1 MNHFFK
7 KFRQDVVIIGLLGFG
22 VFLALSLISYNPQD
36 PSFNSIGQG
45 LKASN
50 YCGIAGSFLAD
61 IFYQLLGLSAWVF
74 IASLLR
80 MAYSCFHGEP
90 LNLRNIRFVWA
101 FLLIANVAAL
111 LSVYLP
117 NVKMFQ
123 GQIFLGG
130 LLGLGVAQALM
141 RAFAFVGVQV
151 ILWSLMTVLL
161 VFYFEKSLQELL
173 ELPHEIYGHLRDQ
186 RIFDRIAFVFSGLFI
201 SENEKVKSRTS
212 SRKNVEQSDK
222 KMEIKK
228 TKFALFQKRN
238 KADDEISE
246 APKNKN
252 KLTVQDSLQD
262 VDISVDS
269 MDNSEENELV
279 DADDTADEEIPALKL
294 GQKRKVVMKAR
305 PPRRVENWQ
314 MPKLSLLE
322 DPPASRIKIDKA
334 EIQRKAECLIEKL
347 KNFSVDGTIQDAK
360 PGPLVTMYEFKPNA
374 DVKISKISEL
384 EDDLSLALSSESVR
398 VVGHIPGTDVVGI
411 ETANLKR
418 ETVYYK
424 DLIAEDLFWSDEL
437 ALPMAVGRAVDGEP
451 KIVDLRKMPHLL
463 IAGTT
468 GSGKSVFVGSIISG
482 LLFRHS
488 PKTLRLVL
496 IDPKMVDLAPFA
508 TVPHLA
514 LPHITEP
521 KKAATALKWAVRE
534 MEKRYKSLSKFGVG
548 KIEAFNEKTALLSK
562 EEIEHHEKINQE
574 LEEGKAKL
582 DQYYYQS
589 LPYIVIV
596 VDELADLMIVEKQNI
611 EEPIQRLTQKARAC
625 GIHLILATQSPRK
638 DVVTGL
644 IKTNIPGR
652 VALKVASKMDS
663 RIIIDDSGA
672 ERLLPNGDM
681 LFQAPGI
688 GKPTRHHGP
697 YMKDSEIAN
706 VVKHWANQA
715 EPEYDPLAMKALEG
729 FSGGDS
735 ESEEQGEFGIESEE
749 FDERYDE
756 ILAWA
761 SNQKEVSASLIQRKF
776 RLGYPRAARMIEVFE
791 KEGVVGPANGSKPRQ
806 VLISSYREV

>member
-1 MNHFFK
+1 MNQFLK
-7 KFRQDVVIIGLLGFG
+7 KFRQDVIAISFLGLGL
-22 VFLALSLISYNPQD
+22 FLALALFSYNPRD
-36 PSFNSIGQG
+36 PSLNSIGQG
-45 LKASN
+45 LRALN
-50 YCGIAGSFLAD
+50 YCGIVGSFLAD
-61 IFYQLLGLSAWVF
+61 LLYQFLGLAAWVVVGSF
-74 IASLLR
+74 LR
-80 MAYSCFHGEP
+80 MAYASFQGES
-90 LNLRNIRFVWA
+90 LNLKNIRFVWA
-101 FLLIANVAAL
+101 LLLIVNVASL
-111 LSVYLP
+111 LSLYLP
-117 NVKMFQ
+117 ETKVFS
-123 GQIFLGG
+123 GQIYLGG
-130 LLGLGVAQALM
+130 LLGLGVSQALM
-141 RAFAFVGVQV
+141 RAFNSIGVQV
-151 ILWSLMTVLL
+151 ILLSFMAVLI
-161 VFYFEKSLQELL
+161 VFYFEKSLQELTEAPRGFFAML
-173 ELPHEIYGHLRDQ
+173 KKKKVMNK
-186 RIFDRIAFVFSGLFI
+186 IAAFFAGMFIKDEKKSKAKKSETKEEKPKSVFPL
-201 SENEKVKSRTS
+201 
-212 SRKNVEQSDK
+212 SDK
-222 KMEIKK
+222 KFVGKDEEEDE
-228 TKFALFQKRN
+228 
-238 KADDEISE
+238 DDEVE
-246 APKNKN
+246 AASD
-252 KLTVQDSLQD
+252 LED
-262 VDISVDS
+262 
-269 MDNSEENELV
+269 
-279 DADDTADEEIPALKL
+279 DEEVDEEEDLEEEEVPAVRLA
-294 GQKRKVVMKAR
+294 QKRKVVMKAK
-305 PPRRVENWQ
+305 PPRRIENWD
-314 MPKLSLLE
+314 MPKLALLE

-334 EIQRKAECLIEKL
+334 EIQRKADSLVEKL
-347 KNFSVDGTIQDAK
+347 KNFSIEGQIQDAK

-424 DLIAEDLFWSDEL
+424 DLIAEDTFWSEDL

-451 KIVDLRKMPHLL
+451 KVVDLRKMPHLL

-468 GSGKSVFVGSIISG
+468 GSGKSVFVGSIITG

-496 IDPKMVDLAPFA
+496 IDPKMVDLAPFSS
-508 TVPHLA
+508 VPHLV
-514 LPHITEP
+514 LPHVTEP

-548 KIEAFNEKTALLSK
+548 KIEAFNEKTGALSK
-562 EEIEHHEKINQE
+562 TDIEEHEKINQE

-582 DQYYYQS
+582 DQYYYQP

-681 LFQAPGI
+681 LFQAPGV

-697 YMKDSEIAN
+697 YLSDKEIGN
-706 VVKHWANQA
+706 VVKHWAAQA
-715 EPEYDPLAMKALEG
+715 EPEYDPLAMRALDGFAGGEG
-729 FSGGDS
+729 AEAGDAGGAGF
-735 ESEEQGEFGIESEE
+735 EEEE
-749 FDERYDE
+749 YDERYDE
-756 ILAWA
+756 ILAWT
-761 SNQKEVSASLIQRKF
+761 SGQKEVSASLIQRKF
-776 RLGYPRAARMIEVFE
+776 RLGYPRAARLIEIFE

-806 VLISSYREV
+806 VLVSSFREQ

>member
-1 MNHFFK
+1 MNQFLK
-7 KFRQDVVIIGLLGFG
+7 KFRQDVIAISFLGFG
-22 VFLALSLISYNPQD
+22 VFFALALFSYNPFD
-36 PSFNSIGQG
+36 PSLNSIGQG
-45 LKASN
+45 LRASN
-50 YCGIAGSFLAD
+50 YCGLVGSFLAD
-61 IFYQLLGLSAWVF
+61 MLYQFFGLAAWVLVGSLF
-74 IASLLR
+74 KMGYAS
-80 MAYSCFHGEP
+80 FQGES
-90 LNLRNIRFVWA
+90 LNLKNIRFVWA
-101 FLLIANVAAL
+101 LLLIVNVASL
-111 LSVYLP
+111 LSLYLP
-117 NVKMFQ
+117 NTKVFREQ
-123 GQIFLGG
+123 VYLGG
-130 LLGLGVAQALM
+130 LLGLGVSQALM
-141 RAFAFVGVQV
+141 RAFNSIGVQV
-151 ILWSLMTVLL
+151 ILISFMAVLI
-161 VFYFEKSLQELL
+161 VFYFEKTLQELSSA
-173 ELPHEIYGHLRDQ
+173 PR
-186 RIFDRIAFVFSGLFI
+186 GLFVMLKKSKVSDKI
-201 SENEKVKSRTS
+201 SAFFGGMFIKERKKSKDSKKPDAKEGKVKTVFPLSDKKFISKGEEEDVELDASSDGSENE
-212 SRKNVEQSDK
+212 N
-222 KMEIKK
+222 
-228 TKFALFQKRN
+228 
-238 KADDEISE
+238 
-246 APKNKN
+246 
-252 KLTVQDSLQD
+252 
-262 VDISVDS
+262 
-269 MDNSEENELV
+269 
-279 DADDTADEEIPALKL
+279 DEEDEDEVPAVKL
-294 GQKRKVVMKAR
+294 AQKRKVVMKVK
-305 PPRRVENWQ
+305 PPRRIENWE
-314 MPKLSLLE
+314 MPKLALLE

-334 EIQRKAECLIEKL
+334 EIQRKADSLLEKL
-347 KNFSVDGTIQDAK
+347 KNFSIEGQIQDAK

-411 ETANLKR
+411 ETANLRR

-424 DLIAEDLFWSDEL
+424 DLIAEDTFWSEDL

-451 KIVDLRKMPHLL
+451 KVVDLRKMPHLL

-468 GSGKSVFVGSIISG
+468 GSGKSVFVGSIITG

-508 TVPHLA
+508 SVPHLV
-514 LPHITEP
+514 LPHVTEP

-548 KIEAFNEKTALLSK
+548 KIEAFNEKTGSLPKA
-562 EEIEHHEKINQE
+562 EIEEHERHNQA

-582 DQYYYQS
+582 DQYYFQP

-681 LFQAPGI
+681 LFQAPGV

-697 YMKDSEIAN
+697 YLSDKEINN
-706 VVKHWANQA
+706 VVKHWASQA
-715 EPEYDPLAMKALEG
+715 EPEYDPLAMRALDG
-729 FSGGDS
+729 FGGSDDS
-735 ESEEQGEFGIESEE
+735 DSSDSSDSAFGEEEY
-749 FDERYDE
+749 DERYDE
-756 ILAWA
+756 ILSWA
-761 SNQKEVSASLIQRKF
+761 SEQKEISASLIQRKF
-776 RLGYPRAARMIEVFE
+776 RLGYPRAARLVEIFE

-806 VLISSYREV
+806 VLVSSFREQ

>member
-1 MNHFFK
+1 MNQFLK
-7 KFRQDVVIIGLLGFG
+7 KFRQDVIAIGFLGMG
-22 VFLALSLISYNPQD
+22 LFLALALVSYNPFD
-36 PSFNSIGQG
+36 PSMNSIGQG
-45 LKASN
+45 LKATN
-50 YCGIAGSFLAD
+50 YCGIVGSFLAD
-61 IFYQLLGLSAWVF
+61 LLYQFFGLAAWVVVV
-74 IASLLR
+74 SCLR
-80 MAYSCFHGEP
+80 MAYASFKGESF
-90 LNLRNIRFVWA
+90 NLKNIRFVWA
-101 FLLIANVAAL
+101 LLLIVNIAAL
-111 LSVYLP
+111 LSLYLP
-117 NVKMFQ
+117 TTKVFHD
-123 GQIFLGG
+123 QIYLGG
-130 LLGLGVAQALM
+130 LLGLSVSQALI
-141 RAFAFVGVQV
+141 RAFNTVGVQV
-151 ILWSLMTVLL
+151 ILLSLMAVLI
-161 VFYFEKSLQELL
+161 VFYFEKSLQELTEAPRAFL
-173 ELPHEIYGHLRDQ
+173 AMLKKKKVGDK
-186 RIFDRIAFVFSGLFI
+186 IAAFFAGMFIKENKKSKATKKSEVPAEVKPVFPLA
-201 SENEKVKSRTS
+201 
-212 SRKNVEQSDK
+212 DK
-222 KMEIKK
+222 KFVEKE
-228 TKFALFQKRN
+228 AEEDEEEDEELEASSVN
-238 KADDEISE
+238 EDADEDDE
-246 APKNKN
+246 A
-252 KLTVQDSLQD
+252 
-262 VDISVDS
+262 
-269 MDNSEENELV
+269 EE
-279 DADDTADEEIPALKL
+279 EEEETPAVKMA
-294 GQKRKVVMKAR
+294 QKRKVVMKAK
-305 PPRRVENWQ
+305 PPRRIENWD
-314 MPKLSLLE
+314 MPKLALLE

-334 EIQRKAECLIEKL
+334 EIQRKAESLVEKL
-347 KNFSVDGTIQDAK
+347 KNFSIEGTIQDAK

-424 DLIAEDLFWSDEL
+424 DLIAEDTFWSADL

-451 KIVDLRKMPHLL
+451 KVVDLRKMPHLL

-468 GSGKSVFVGSIISG
+468 GSGKSVFVGSIITG

-508 TVPHLA
+508 SVPHLA

-548 KIEAFNEKTALLSK
+548 KIEAFNEKTAALSK
-562 EEIEHHEKINQE
+562 SEVEEHERINQE

-582 DQYYYQS
+582 EQYYYQP
-589 LPYIVIV
+589 LPFIVIV

-625 GIHLILATQSPRK
+625 GIHLIVATQSPRK

-681 LFQAPGI
+681 LFQAPGV

-697 YMKDSEIAN
+697 YLSDKEINN
-706 VVKHWANQA
+706 VVKHWSAQA
-715 EPEYDPLAMKALEG
+715 EPEYDPLAMRALEG
-729 FSGGDS
+729 FSGEGSDAGEGGGGGGGFGD
-735 ESEEQGEFGIESEE
+735 EEY
-749 FDERYDE
+749 DERYDE
-756 ILAWA
+756 ILSWA
-761 SNQKEVSASLIQRKF
+761 SEQKEISASLIQRKF
-776 RLGYPRAARMIEVFE
+776 RLGYPRAARLIEIFE

-806 VLISSYREV
+806 VLVGSFREQ

>member
-1 MNHFFK
+1 MNQFLK
-7 KFRQDVVIIGLLGFG
+7 KFRQDVIAIGFLGLG
-22 VFLALSLISYNPQD
+22 LFLALALVSYSPRD
-36 PSFNSIGQG
+36 PSLNSIGQG
-45 LKASN
+45 LKAAN
-50 YCGIAGSFLAD
+50 YCGIVGSFLAD
-61 IFYQLLGLSAWVF
+61 MLYQFLGLAAWVLVG
-74 IASLLR
+74 SLVK
-80 MAYSCFHGEP
+80 MAYASFKGEP
-90 LNLRNIRFVWA
+90 LDLKNIRFVWA
-101 FLLIANVAAL
+101 LLLIINVAAL
-111 LSVYLP
+111 LSLYLP
-117 NVKMFQ
+117 NTKLFQ
-123 GQIFLGG
+123 DQIYLGG

-141 RAFAFVGVQV
+141 RAFASAGVQV
-151 ILWSLMTVLL
+151 ILWSFMAILV
-161 VFYFEKSLQELL
+161 VFYSEKTLQELVAI
-173 ELPHEIYGHLRDQ
+173 PQGFFTNWKKKKYTDKIGT
-186 RIFDRIAFVFSGLFI
+186 FFSGMFV
-201 SENEKVKSRTS
+201 SDNTAKKTKPVKKEKEKDEKRADMSKAQQLVFPL
-212 SRKNVEQSDK
+212 SDK
-222 KMEIKK
+222 KFKED
-228 TKFALFQKRN
+228 AEEEE
-238 KADDEISE
+238 DED
-246 APKNKN
+246 
-252 KLTVQDSLQD
+252 L
-262 VDISVDS
+262 
-269 MDNSEENELV
+269 
-279 DADDTADEEIPALKL
+279 DAILAADEESEEEEDDDVPAVRLS
-294 GQKRKVVMKAR
+294 QKRKVVMKAK
-305 PPRRVENWQ
+305 PPRRVENWD

-334 EIQRKAECLIEKL
+334 EIQRKADSLVEKL
-347 KNFSVDGTIQDAK
+347 KNFSIEGQITDAK

-424 DLIAEDLFWSDEL
+424 DLIAEDTFWSEEL

-468 GSGKSVFVGSIISG
+468 GSGKSVFVSSIISG

-508 TVPHLA
+508 GVPHLA

-548 KIEAFNEKTALLSK
+548 KIELFNEKTAK
-562 EEIEHHEKINQE
+562 MAKADIEEHERHNIA

-582 DQYYYQS
+582 DQYYYQP
-589 LPYIVIV
+589 LPYVVIV
-596 VDELADLMIVEKQNI
+596 VDELADLMITEKQNI

-706 VVKHWANQA
+706 VVKHWSDQA
-715 EPEYDPLAMKALEG
+715 EPEYDPLAMRALEG
-729 FSGGDS
+729 FAGGDS
-735 ESEEQGEFGIESEE
+735 ESGGDGGDGGGFGEEEY
-749 FDERYDE
+749 DERYDE
-756 ILAWA
+756 ILSWA
-761 SNQKEVSASLIQRKF
+761 SAQKEISASLIQRKF

-806 VLISSYREV
+806 VLVSSYNDA

>member
-1 MNHFFK
+1 MNQFLK
-7 KFRQDVVIIGLLGFG
+7 KFRQDVIAITFLGLGL
-22 VFLALSLISYNPQD
+22 FLALSLISYSPQD
-36 PSFNSIGQG
+36 PSLNSIGQG
-45 LKASN
+45 LKALN
-50 YCGIAGSFLAD
+50 YCGIVGGFLAD
-61 IFYQLLGLSAWVF
+61 AVYQMFGLAAWVMVG
-74 IASLLR
+74 SLVK
-80 MAYSCFHGEP
+80 MAYASFKGES
-90 LNLRNIRFVWA
+90 LNLKNIRFVWA
-101 FLLIANVAAL
+101 LLLIVNVAAL
-111 LSVYLP
+111 LSIYLP
-117 NVKMFQ
+117 NTKLYQ
-123 GQIFLGG
+123 GQIYLGG
-130 LLGLGVAQALM
+130 LLGLSVAQALM
-141 RAFAFVGVQV
+141 RAFASVGVQV
-151 ILWSLMTVLL
+151 ILWSFMAVLV
-161 VFYFEKSLQELL
+161 VFYSEKTLQELA
-173 ELPHEIYGHLRDQ
+173 EIPQDFFGGVKKKKLS
-186 RIFDRIAFVFSGLFI
+186 DRLSALFAGMFV
-201 SENEKVKSRTS
+201 NEKTQKA
-212 SRKNVEQSDK
+212 KPKKKDDK
-222 KMEIKK
+222 KEEPKK
-228 TKFALFQKRN
+228 AFPLANQKFLGKDEEEEEDEDLDAILA
-238 KADDEISE
+238 ADAEAEEEDEDE
-246 APKNKN
+246 
-252 KLTVQDSLQD
+252 
-262 VDISVDS
+262 
-269 MDNSEENELV
+269 SEE
-279 DADDTADEEIPALKL
+279 EEDVPAVRLA
-294 GQKRKVVMKAR
+294 QKRKVVMKAK
-305 PPRRVENWQ
+305 PPRRIENWE
-314 MPKLSLLE
+314 MPKLGLLE

-334 EIQRKAECLIEKL
+334 EIQRKADSLVEKL
-347 KNFSVDGTIQDAK
+347 KNFSIEGTIQDAK

-424 DLIAEDLFWSDEL
+424 DLIAEDSFWSDDL

-451 KIVDLRKMPHLL
+451 KVVDLRKMPHLL

-468 GSGKSVFVGSIISG
+468 GSGKSVFVGSIITG

-488 PKTLRLVL
+488 PKSLRLVL

-508 TVPHLA
+508 SVPHLA
-514 LPHITEP
+514 IPHVTEP

-548 KIEAFNEKTALLSK
+548 KIEAFNEKTGALSK
-562 EEIEHHEKINQE
+562 TDIEEHEKTNIE

-582 DQYYYQS
+582 DQYYYQP

-681 LFQAPGI
+681 LFQAPGV

-697 YMKDSEIAN
+697 YLKDSEIAN
-706 VVKHWANQA
+706 VVKHWADQG
-715 EPEYDPLAMKALEG
+715 EPEYDPLALKALDG
-729 FSGGDS
+729 FTGGDGAEAGDSSGGGFED
-735 ESEEQGEFGIESEE
+735 EEY
-749 FDERYDE
+749 DERYDE
-756 ILAWA
+756 ILSWA
-761 SNQKEVSASLIQRKF
+761 SAQKEISASLIQRKF
-776 RLGYPRAARMIEVFE
+776 RLGYPRAARMIELFE

-806 VLISSYREV
+806 VLISSYRET

>member
-1 MNHFFK
+1 MNQFLK
-7 KFRQDVVIIGLLGFG
+7 KFRQDVIAIGFLGLG
-22 VFLALSLISYNPQD
+22 LFLALALFSYNPMD
-36 PSFNSIGQG
+36 PSLNSIGQG
-45 LKASN
+45 LKALN
-50 YCGIAGSFLAD
+50 YCGIVGSFLAD
-61 IFYQLLGLSAWVF
+61 ILYQGLGLAAWVVVLSF
-74 IASLLR
+74 LR
-80 MAYSCFHGEP
+80 MSYASFQGES
-90 LNLRNIRFVWA
+90 LNLKNIRFVWA
-101 FLLIANVAAL
+101 LLLIVDVAAL
-111 LSVYLP
+111 LSLYLP
-117 NVKMFQ
+117 TTKIFKE
-123 GQIFLGG
+123 QIYLGG
-130 LLGLGVAQALM
+130 LLGLGVSQALM
-141 RAFAFVGVQV
+141 RAFNSIGVQV
-151 ILWSLMTVLL
+151 LLLTLMAVLI
-161 VFYFEKSLQELL
+161 VFYFEKSLQELTEAPRGLLAMFKKKKVGDKISAFFAGMFIKDEKKAKASKKL
-173 ELPHEIYGHLRDQ
+173 EAKDDKPKT
-186 RIFDRIAFVFSGLFI
+186 VFPL
-201 SENEKVKSRTS
+201 
-212 SRKNVEQSDK
+212 SDK
-222 KMEIKK
+222 KFVEKEED
-228 TKFALFQKRN
+228 
-238 KADDEISE
+238 DDE
-246 APKNKN
+246 
-252 KLTVQDSLQD
+252 
-262 VDISVDS
+262 
-269 MDNSEENELV
+269 EL
-279 DADDTADEEIPALKL
+279 DTALAKPAEEEEETVEDEDDEVPAVRMA
-294 GQKRKVVMKAR
+294 QKRKVVMKAK
-305 PPRRVENWQ
+305 PPRRIENWD
-314 MPKLSLLE
+314 MPKLALLE
-322 DPPASRIKIDKA
+322 DPPASRIKIDKM
-334 EIQRKAECLIEKL
+334 EIQRKAESLVEKL
-347 KNFSVDGTIQDAK
+347 KNFSIEGQIQDAK

-424 DLIAEDLFWSDEL
+424 DLIAEDSFWSEDL

-451 KIVDLRKMPHLL
+451 KVVDLRKMPHLL

-468 GSGKSVFVGSIISG
+468 GSGKSVFVGSIITG

-508 TVPHLA
+508 SVPHLV
-514 LPHITEP
+514 LPHVTEP

-548 KIEAFNEKTALLSK
+548 KIEAFNEKTGALSK
-562 EEIEHHEKINQE
+562 TEVEEHEKINLE

-582 DQYYYQS
+582 EQYYFQP
-589 LPYIVIV
+589 LPFIVIV

-625 GIHLILATQSPRK
+625 GIHLIVATQSPRK

-681 LFQAPGI
+681 LFQAPGV

-697 YMKDSEIAN
+697 YLSDKEIGN
-706 VVKHWANQA
+706 VVKHWSLQA
-715 EPEYDPLAMKALEG
+715 EPEYDPLAMRALDG
-729 FSGGDS
+729 FTGDGAEPGESGGS
-735 ESEEQGEFGIESEE
+735 GFGEEEY
-749 FDERYDE
+749 DERYDE

-761 SNQKEVSASLIQRKF
+761 SEQKEISASLIQRKF
-776 RLGYPRAARMIEVFE
+776 RLGYPRAARLIEIFE

-806 VLISSYREV
+806 VLVSSFREQ

>member
-1 MNHFFK
+1 MNQFLK
-7 KFRQDVVIIGLLGFG
+7 KFRQDVTAICFLGLGLFIT
-22 VFLALSLISYNPQD
+22 LSLVSYNPQD
-36 PSFNSIGQG
+36 PSLNSIGQG
-45 LKASN
+45 LKALN
-50 YCGIAGSFLAD
+50 YCGIVGSFLAD
-61 IFYQLLGLSAWVF
+61 GLYQLFGLAAWV
-74 IASLLR
+74 IVASLGR
-80 MAYSCFHGEP
+80 MAFAAFRGES
-90 LNLRNIRFVWA
+90 LNIKNIRFVWA
-101 FLLIANVAAL
+101 LLLIVDVAAL
-111 LSVYLP
+111 LSIYMPTTRL
-117 NVKMFQ
+117 FQ
-123 GQIFLGG
+123 NQIALGG
-130 LLGLGVAQALM
+130 MLGMGVSSALM
-141 RAFAFVGVQV
+141 RAFAFAGVQV
-151 ILWSLMTVLL
+151 ILWTFMAVLV
-161 VFYFEKSLQELL
+161 VFYSEKTLQELAEVPQEFFAML
-173 ELPHEIYGHLRDQ
+173 KKQKVG
-186 RIFDRIAFVFSGLFI
+186 DRIAAFFGGAFV
-201 SENEKVKSRTS
+201 NKK
-212 SRKNVEQSDK
+212 KAAPKKDK
-222 KMEIKK
+222 KKDEPKK
-228 TKFALFQKRN
+228 AFPLADKKFVGKDEEEEDKDLKLLLDA
-238 KADDEISE
+238 AEEEEEEDEEEDDELF
-246 APKNKN
+246 A
-252 KLTVQDSLQD
+252 
-262 VDISVDS
+262 
-269 MDNSEENELV
+269 
-279 DADDTADEEIPALKL
+279 DADSDEDEDEEEEETPALRMA
-294 GQKRKVVMKAR
+294 QKRKVVMKAK
-305 PPRRVENWQ
+305 PPRRIENWE
-314 MPKLSLLE
+314 MPKLALLE
-322 DPPASRIKIDKA
+322 DPPVSRIKIDKA
-334 EIQRKAECLIEKL
+334 EIQRKADALVEKL
-347 KNFSVDGTIQDAK
+347 KNFSVEGSIQDAK

-424 DLIAEDLFWSDEL
+424 DLIAEDTFWSEDL
-437 ALPMAVGRAVDGEP
+437 ALPMAVGRTVDGEP
-451 KIVDLRKMPHLL
+451 KVVDLRKMPHLL

-468 GSGKSVFVGSIISG
+468 GSGKSVFVGSIITG

-514 LPHITEP
+514 IPHVTEP

-548 KIEAFNEKTALLSK
+548 KIEAFNEKTGGLAK
-562 EEIEHHEKINQE
+562 DEIEQHEKINQE

-582 DQYYYQS
+582 DQYYYQP
-589 LPYIVIV
+589 LPYVVIV
-596 VDELADLMIVEKQNI
+596 VDELADLMITEKQNI

-697 YMKDSEIAN
+697 YLKDAEIAN
-706 VVKHWANQA
+706 VVKHWASQG
-715 EPEYDPLAMKALEG
+715 EPEYDPLAMKALDG
-729 FSGGDS
+729 FAGDGAEAGGDDGGGFGD
-735 ESEEQGEFGIESEE
+735 EEY
-749 FDERYDE
+749 DERYDE
-756 ILAWA
+756 ILSWA
-761 SNQKEVSASLIQRKF
+761 SGQKEISASLIQRKF

-806 VLISSYREV
+806 VLVTSYRET

>member
-1 MNHFFK
+1 MNQFLK
-7 KFRQDVVIIGLLGFG
+7 KFRQDVIAISFLGIGL
-22 VFLALSLISYNPQD
+22 FLALALVSYNPYD
-36 PSFNSIGQG
+36 PSMNSIGQG

-50 YCGIAGSFLAD
+50 YCGIVGSFLAD
-61 IFYQLLGLSAWVF
+61 MLYQFFGLAAWVVVG
-74 IASLLR
+74 SCLK
-80 MAYSCFHGEP
+80 MAYASFKGES
-90 LNLRNIRFVWA
+90 LNLKNIRFVWA
-101 FLLIANVAAL
+101 LLLIVNIAAL
-111 LSVYLP
+111 LSLYLP
-117 NVKMFQ
+117 NTKIFHE
-123 GQIFLGG
+123 QIYLGG
-130 LLGLGVAQALM
+130 LLGLGVSQALI
-141 RAFAFVGVQV
+141 RAFNSIGVQV
-151 ILWSLMTVLL
+151 ILLSLMAVLV
-161 VFYFEKSLQELL
+161 VFYFEKSLQELTETPRGFL
-173 ELPHEIYGHLRDQ
+173 AMLKKKKVGDK
-186 RIFDRIAFVFSGLFI
+186 IAAFFAGMFVKDTKKPKAL
-201 SENEKVKSRTS
+201 KVKEEKPKT
-212 SRKNVEQSDK
+212 VFPLSDK
-222 KMEIKK
+222 KFVGKDEEEEKDEEDDLDA
-228 TKFALFQKRN
+228 ALAADE
-238 KADDEISE
+238 ADDE
-246 APKNKN
+246 
-252 KLTVQDSLQD
+252 
-262 VDISVDS
+262 
-269 MDNSEENELV
+269 SEEEE
-279 DADDTADEEIPALKL
+279 DEEEVPAVKL
-294 GQKRKVVMKAR
+294 AQKRKVVMKAK
-305 PPRRVENWQ
+305 PPRRIENWD
-314 MPKLSLLE
+314 MPKLALLE

-334 EIQRKAECLIEKL
+334 EIQRKADSLVEKL
-347 KNFSVDGTIQDAK
+347 KNFSIEGQIQDAK

-424 DLIAEDLFWSDEL
+424 DLIAEDTFWSEDL

-451 KIVDLRKMPHLL
+451 KVVDLRKMPHLL

-468 GSGKSVFVGSIISG
+468 GSGKSVFVGSIITG

-496 IDPKMVDLAPFA
+496 IDPKMVDLAPFS
-508 TVPHLA
+508 TVPHLV
-514 LPHITEP
+514 LPHVTEP

-548 KIEAFNEKTALLSK
+548 KIEAFNEKTGALSK
-562 EEIEHHEKINQE
+562 AEVEEHEKVNQE

-582 DQYYYQS
+582 EQYYFQP
-589 LPYIVIV
+589 LPFIVIV

-625 GIHLILATQSPRK
+625 GIHLIVATQSPRK

-681 LFQAPGI
+681 LFQAPGV

-697 YMKDSEIAN
+697 YLSDKEIGN
-706 VVKHWANQA
+706 VVKHWAAQA
-715 EPEYDPLAMKALEG
+715 EPEYDPLAMRALDG
-729 FSGGDS
+729 FAGGDGAEAGDSGGGSGFGD
-735 ESEEQGEFGIESEE
+735 EEY
-749 FDERYDE
+749 DERYDE
-756 ILAWA
+756 ILSWA
-761 SNQKEVSASLIQRKF
+761 SEQKEISASLIQRKF
-776 RLGYPRAARMIEVFE
+776 RLGYPRAARLIEIFE

-806 VLISSYREV
+806 VLVSSFREQ

>member
-1 MNHFFK
+1 MNQFLK
-7 KFRQDVVIIGLLGFG
+7 KFRQDVIAISFLGIGL
-22 VFLALSLISYNPQD
+22 FLALALVSYNPYD
-36 PSFNSIGQG
+36 PSMNSIGQG

-50 YCGIAGSFLAD
+50 YCGIVGSFLAD
-61 IFYQLLGLSAWVF
+61 MLYQFFGLAAWVVVG
-74 IASLLR
+74 SCLK
-80 MAYSCFHGEP
+80 MAYASFKGES
-90 LNLRNIRFVWA
+90 LNLKNIRFVWA
-101 FLLIANVAAL
+101 LLLIVNIAAL
-111 LSVYLP
+111 LSLYLP
-117 NVKMFQ
+117 NTKIFHE
-123 GQIFLGG
+123 QIYLGG
-130 LLGLGVAQALM
+130 LLGLGVSQALI
-141 RAFAFVGVQV
+141 RAFNSIGVQV
-151 ILWSLMTVLL
+151 ILLSLMAVLV
-161 VFYFEKSLQELL
+161 VFYFEKSLQELTEAPRGFL
-173 ELPHEIYGHLRDQ
+173 AMLKKKKVGDK
-186 RIFDRIAFVFSGLFI
+186 IAAFFAGMFVKDTKKPKAL
-201 SENEKVKSRTS
+201 KVKEEKPKT
-212 SRKNVEQSDK
+212 VFPLSDK
-222 KMEIKK
+222 KFVGKDEEEEKDEEDDLDA
-228 TKFALFQKRN
+228 ALAADE
-238 KADDEISE
+238 ADDE
-246 APKNKN
+246 
-252 KLTVQDSLQD
+252 
-262 VDISVDS
+262 
-269 MDNSEENELV
+269 SEEEE
-279 DADDTADEEIPALKL
+279 DEEEVPAVKL
-294 GQKRKVVMKAR
+294 AQKRKVVMKAK
-305 PPRRVENWQ
+305 PPRRIENWD
-314 MPKLSLLE
+314 MPKLALLE

-334 EIQRKAECLIEKL
+334 EIQRKADSLVEKL
-347 KNFSVDGTIQDAK
+347 KNFSIEGQIQDAK

-424 DLIAEDLFWSDEL
+424 DLIAEDTFWSEDL

-451 KIVDLRKMPHLL
+451 KVVDLRKMPHLL

-468 GSGKSVFVGSIISG
+468 GSGKSVFVGSIITG

-496 IDPKMVDLAPFA
+496 IDPKMVDLAPFS
-508 TVPHLA
+508 TVPHLV
-514 LPHITEP
+514 LPHVTEP

-548 KIEAFNEKTALLSK
+548 KIEAFNEKTGALSK
-562 EEIEHHEKINQE
+562 AEVEEHEKVNQE

-582 DQYYYQS
+582 EQYYFQP
-589 LPYIVIV
+589 LPFIVIV

-625 GIHLILATQSPRK
+625 GIHLIVATQSPRK

-681 LFQAPGI
+681 LFQAPGV

-697 YMKDSEIAN
+697 YLSDKEIGN
-706 VVKHWANQA
+706 VVKHWAAQA
-715 EPEYDPLAMKALEG
+715 EPEYDPLAMRALDG
-729 FSGGDS
+729 FAGGDGAEAGDSGGGSGFGD
-735 ESEEQGEFGIESEE
+735 EEY
-749 FDERYDE
+749 DERYDE
-756 ILAWA
+756 ILSWA
-761 SNQKEVSASLIQRKF
+761 SEQKEISASLIQRKF
-776 RLGYPRAARMIEVFE
+776 RLGYPRAARLIEIFE

-806 VLISSYREV
+806 VLVSSFREQ

>member
-1 MNHFFK
+1 MNQFFK
-7 KFRQDVVIIGLLGFG
+7 KFSQDVLAICFLGIGL
-22 VFLALSLISYNPQD
+22 FLAFALLSYNAQD

-45 LKASN
+45 LKVTN
-50 YCGIAGSFLAD
+50 YCGIVGSFLAD
-61 IFYQLLGLSAWVF
+61 IFYQVLGLSAWVLVVSF
-74 IASLLR
+74 IRISVASFKGDVLSLK
-80 MAYSCFHGEP
+80 
-90 LNLRNIRFVWA
+90 NVRFVWA
-101 FLLIANVAAL
+101 TLLLVDVAAL
-111 LSVYLP
+111 LSLYLP
-117 NVKMFQ
+117 TTRIFQ
-123 GQIFLGG
+123 GQIYPGG
-130 LLGLGVAQALM
+130 LLGLGVAQAM
-141 RAFAFVGVQV
+141 TKAFAFTGVQI
-151 ILWSLMTVLL
+151 ILWSLMAVLV
-161 VFYFEKSLQELL
+161 VFYSEKTLQELV
-173 ELPHEIYGHLRDQ
+173 EIPAGLLAKINFKKYSTEISRFCTGMFVTEKKNNKVQVQVQESKKNKIDKFGKVEQL
-186 RIFDRIAFVFSGLFI
+186 AFVL
-201 SENEKVKSRTS
+201 
-212 SRKNVEQSDK
+212 
-222 KMEIKK
+222 
-228 TKFALFQKRN
+228 
-238 KADDEISE
+238 
-246 APKNKN
+246 
-252 KLTVQDSLQD
+252 
-262 VDISVDS
+262 
-269 MDNSEENELV
+269 EE
-279 DADDTADEEIPALKL
+279 DEEIAGDVKELSSASDDDLLDEDEKDIEDLDEESQPVKI
-294 GQKRKVVMKAR
+294 GQKRKVVMRAK

-334 EIQRKAECLIEKL
+334 EIQRKADSLIEKL
-347 KNFSVDGTIQDAK
+347 KNFSIEGTIQDAK

-424 DLIAEDLFWSDEL
+424 DLIAQDSFWSDDL

-534 MEKRYKSLSKFGVG
+534 MEKRYKSLSKFSVG
-548 KIEAFNEKTALLSK
+548 KIELFNEKTAAMSK
-562 EEIEHHEKINQE
+562 ADIEEHEKINQE

-582 DQYYYQS
+582 DQYYYQP

-706 VVKHWANQA
+706 VVKHWASQA
-715 EPEYDPLAMKALEG
+715 EPEYDSLAMKALEG
-729 FSGGDS
+729 FIGGDGGDFGGADGGDS
-735 ESEEQGEFGIESEE
+735 EEEY
-749 FDERYDE
+749 DDRYDE
-756 ILAWA
+756 ILSWA

-806 VLISSYREV
+806 VLISSYREA

>member
-1 MNHFFK
+1 MNQFLK
-7 KFRQDVVIIGLLGFG
+7 KFRQDVIAIGFLGLG
-22 VFLALSLISYNPQD
+22 LFLALALISYSPRD
-36 PSFNSIGQG
+36 PSLNSIGQG
-45 LKASN
+45 LKATN
-50 YCGIAGSFLAD
+50 YCGIVGSFLAD
-61 IFYQLLGLSAWVF
+61 MLYQFLGSAAWVLVG
-74 IASLLR
+74 SLVK
-80 MAYSCFHGEP
+80 MAYASFKGDS
-90 LNLRNIRFVWA
+90 LNLKNIRFVWA
-101 FLLIANVAAL
+101 LLLIINVAAL
-111 LSVYLP
+111 LSIYLP
-117 NVKMFQ
+117 NTKLFQ
-123 GQIFLGG
+123 NQIYLGG
-130 LLGLGVAQALM
+130 LLGLGVSQALM
-141 RAFAFVGVQV
+141 RAFASVGVQV
-151 ILWSLMTVLL
+151 ILWSFMAVLV
-161 VFYFEKSLQELL
+161 VFYSEKTLQELVEYPQDML
-173 ELPHEIYGHLRDQ
+173 ASWKKNKTSNKIG
-186 RIFDRIAFVFSGLFI
+186 AFFSGMFVT
-201 SENEKVKSRTS
+201 EKVKKAPK
-212 SRKNVEQSDK
+212 RKEEKEKKAAASEKAPAHVFPLSDK
-222 KMEIKK
+222 KFVGKDEEGDEDEEDDLDE
-228 TKFALFQKRN
+228 AL
-238 KADDEISE
+238 A
-246 APKNKN
+246 A
-252 KLTVQDSLQD
+252 
-262 VDISVDS
+262 
-269 MDNSEENELV
+269 
-279 DADDTADEEIPALKL
+279 DADDDEEAEEQDDEVPAVKL
-294 GQKRKVVMKAR
+294 AQKRKVVMKAK
-305 PPRRVENWQ
+305 PPRRIENWE

-322 DPPASRIKIDKA
+322 DPPVSRIKIDKA
-334 EIQRKAECLIEKL
+334 EIQRKADALVEKL
-347 KNFSVDGTIQDAK
+347 KNFSIEGTIQDAK

-424 DLIAEDLFWSDEL
+424 DLIAEDTFWSDEL
-437 ALPMAVGRAVDGEP
+437 ALPMAVGRTVDGEP
-451 KIVDLRKMPHLL
+451 KVVDLRKMPHLL

-488 PKTLRLVL
+488 PKSLRLVL

-548 KIEAFNEKTALLSK
+548 KIEMFNEKTGAMSK
-562 EEIEHHEKINQE
+562 ADIEEHEKINQE

-582 DQYYYQS
+582 DQYYYQP

-697 YMKDSEIAN
+697 YMKDTEIAN
-706 VVKHWANQA
+706 VVKHWADQA

-729 FSGGDS
+729 FAGGDAEGGAGGDGDS
-735 ESEEQGEFGIESEE
+735 YGEEEY
-749 FDERYDE
+749 DERYDE

-761 SNQKEVSASLIQRKF
+761 SAQKEVSASLIQRKF

-806 VLISSYREV
+806 VLISSYRET

>member
-1 MNHFFK
+1 MNQFLK
-7 KFRQDVVIIGLLGFG
+7 KFRQDVIAIGFLGLG
-22 VFLALSLISYNPQD
+22 LFLALALVSFNPLD
-36 PSFNSIGQG
+36 PSINSIGQG
-45 LKASN
+45 LKAKN
-50 YCGIAGSFLAD
+50 YCGIVGSFLAD
-61 IFYQLLGLSAWVF
+61 VLYQGLGLSAWIVVAGLVKMAF
-74 IASLLR
+74 SSYRGDSL
-80 MAYSCFHGEP
+80 
-90 LNLRNIRFVWA
+90 NIKNIRFVWA
-101 FLLIANVAAL
+101 LLLIINCSAL
-111 LSVYLP
+111 LSLYLP
-117 NVKMFQ
+117 NTRMFQ
-123 GQIFLGG
+123 DQIYLGG
-130 LLGLGVAQALM
+130 LLGLGVSQALI
-141 RAFAFVGVQV
+141 RAFNSAGVQV
-151 ILWSLMTVLL
+151 ICWTFMAVLI
-161 VFYFEKSLQELL
+161 VFYSEKTLRELA
-173 ELPHEIYGHLRDQ
+173 EFPT
-186 RIFDRIAFVFSGLFI
+186 GLLATVKKKKILAKIQNFFGGIFI
-201 SENEKVKSRTS
+201 SETKKKPASKKEEKKDKPTVFPLSD
-212 SRKNVEQSDK
+212 RKFIE
-222 KMEIKK
+222 K
-228 TKFALFQKRN
+228 TKNEEEEDEELEAS
-238 KADDEISE
+238 DDEDEI
-246 APKNKN
+246 
-252 KLTVQDSLQD
+252 
-262 VDISVDS
+262 
-269 MDNSEENELV
+269 EE
-279 DADDTADEEIPALKL
+279 DDEEMEEEVPAVRMS
-294 GQKRKVVMKAR
+294 QKRKVVMKVK
-305 PPRRVENWQ
+305 PPRRVENWD
-314 MPKLSLLE
+314 MPKLGLLE
-322 DPPASRIKIDKA
+322 DPPASRIKIDKN
-334 EIQRKAECLIEKL
+334 EIQRKADLLVEKL
-347 KNFSVDGTIQDAK
+347 KNFNIEGEIVNAK

-411 ETANLKR
+411 ETSNVRR

-424 DLIAEDLFWSDEL
+424 DLIAEDTFWGEEL

-451 KIVDLRKMPHLL
+451 KVVDLRKMPHLL

-468 GSGKSVFVGSIISG
+468 GSGKSVFVGSIITG

-496 IDPKMVDLAPFA
+496 IDPKMVDLAPFS

-548 KIEAFNEKTALLSK
+548 KIEAFNEKTSK
-562 EEIEHHEKINQE
+562 MAKSDVEEHEKINID

-582 DQYYYQS
+582 DQYYYQP

-596 VDELADLMIVEKQNI
+596 VDELADLMITEKQNV

-672 ERLLPNGDM
+672 ERMLPNGDM
-681 LFQAPGI
+681 LFQAPGV

-697 YMKDSEIAN
+697 YLSDAEISG
-706 VVKHWANQA
+706 VVKHWADQG
-715 EPEYDPLAMKALEG
+715 EPEFDPLAMKALDG
-729 FSGGDS
+729 FAGGDGA
-735 ESEEQGEFGIESEE
+735 ESGAGDSGFGDEEY
-749 FDERYDE
+749 DERYDE
-756 ILAWA
+756 ILSWA

-776 RLGYPRAARMIEVFE
+776 RLGYPRAARLIEVFE

-806 VLISSYREV
+806 VLVSSYREQA

>member
-1 MNHFFK
+1 MNQFLK
-7 KFRQDVVIIGLLGFG
+7 KFRQDVIAITFLGLGL
-22 VFLALSLISYNPQD
+22 FLALSLISYSPQD
-36 PSFNSIGQG
+36 PSLNSIGQG
-45 LKASN
+45 LKALN
-50 YCGIAGSFLAD
+50 YCGIVGSFLAD
-61 IFYQLLGLSAWVF
+61 AVYQMFGLAAWVMV
-74 IASLLR
+74 ASLVK
-80 MAYSCFHGEP
+80 MAYASFKGES
-90 LNLRNIRFVWA
+90 LNLKNIRFVWA
-101 FLLIANVAAL
+101 LLLIVNVAAL
-111 LSVYLP
+111 LSIYLP
-117 NVKMFQ
+117 NTKLYQ
-123 GQIFLGG
+123 GQIYLGG
-130 LLGLGVAQALM
+130 LLGLSVAQALM
-141 RAFAFVGVQV
+141 RAFASVGVQV
-151 ILWSLMTVLL
+151 ILWSFMAVLV
-161 VFYFEKSLQELL
+161 VFYSEKTLQELA
-173 ELPHEIYGHLRDQ
+173 EIPQDFFGGVKKKKLT
-186 RIFDRIAFVFSGLFI
+186 DRLSAFFSGMFV
-201 SENEKVKSRTS
+201 NEKTQKA
-212 SRKNVEQSDK
+212 KPKKDDK
-222 KMEIKK
+222 KKEDKK
-228 TKFALFQKRN
+228 EETKKAFPLANQKFVG
-238 KADDEISE
+238 KDEEDDEEEEDEDLE
-246 APKNKN
+246 AI
-252 KLTVQDSLQD
+252 LAADAEAED
-262 VDISVDS
+262 EEE
-269 MDNSEENELV
+269 SEEEE
-279 DADDTADEEIPALKL
+279 DEEDVPAVRLA
-294 GQKRKVVMKAR
+294 QKRKVVMKAK
-305 PPRRVENWQ
+305 PPRRIENWE
-314 MPKLSLLE
+314 MPKLGLLE

-334 EIQRKAECLIEKL
+334 EIQRKADSLVEKL
-347 KNFSVDGTIQDAK
+347 KNFSIEGTIQDAK

-424 DLIAEDLFWSDEL
+424 DLIAEDMFWSDDL

-451 KIVDLRKMPHLL
+451 KVVDLRKMPHLL

-468 GSGKSVFVGSIISG
+468 GSGKSVFVGSIITG

-488 PKTLRLVL
+488 PKSLRLVL

-508 TVPHLA
+508 KVPHLA
-514 LPHITEP
+514 IPHVTEP

-548 KIEAFNEKTALLSK
+548 KIEAFNEKTGALSK
-562 EEIEHHEKINQE
+562 TDIEEHEKTNIE

-582 DQYYYQS
+582 DQYYYQP

-681 LFQAPGI
+681 LFQAPGV

-697 YMKDSEIAN
+697 YLKDAEIAN
-706 VVKHWANQA
+706 VVKHWADQG
-715 EPEYDPLAMKALEG
+715 EPEYDPLALKALDG
-729 FSGGDS
+729 FSGGDGAEAGDS
-735 ESEEQGEFGIESEE
+735 SGGGFEEEE
-749 FDERYDE
+749 YDERYDE
-756 ILAWA
+756 ILSWA
-761 SNQKEVSASLIQRKF
+761 SAQKEISASLIQRKF
-776 RLGYPRAARMIEVFE
+776 RLGYPRAARMIEIFE

-806 VLISSYREV
+806 VLISSYRET

>member
-1 MNHFFK
+1 MNHFLK
-7 KFRQDVVIIGLLGFG
+7 KFRQDVISITFLGLGLF
-22 VFLALSLISYNPQD
+22 FALALISYNPFD
-36 PSFNSIGQG
+36 PSLNSIGQG
-45 LKASN
+45 LKATN
-50 YCGIAGSFLAD
+50 YCGIVGSFLAD
-61 IFYQLLGLSAWVF
+61 LLYQFLGLAAWVVV
-74 IASLLR
+74 ASMFR
-80 MAYSCFHGEP
+80 MSYSAFRGES
-90 LNLRNIRFVWA
+90 LNLKDIRFVWA
-101 FLLIANVAAL
+101 LLLIVNTAAL
-111 LSVYLP
+111 LSLYLP
-117 NVKMFQ
+117 NTKVFKE
-123 GQIFLGG
+123 QIYLGG
-130 LLGLGVAQALM
+130 LLGLGVSQALM
-141 RAFAFVGVQV
+141 RAFNSIGVQV
-151 ILWSLMTVLL
+151 ILLSLMAVLV
-161 VFYFEKSLQELL
+161 VFYFEKSLQELSESPRAL
-173 ELPHEIYGHLRDQ
+173 FGYLKKKKVLDKIG
-186 RIFDRIAFVFSGLFI
+186 AFFSGMFV
-201 SENEKVKSRTS
+201 SDSKKPKNSKKAETKVQKPET
-212 SRKNVEQSDK
+212 VFPLSDK
-222 KMEIKK
+222 K
-228 TKFALFQKRN
+228 FV
-238 KADDEISE
+238 DEEEEDEEELE
-246 APKNKN
+246 A
-252 KLTVQDSLQD
+252 
-262 VDISVDS
+262 
-269 MDNSEENELV
+269 SEEESEE
-279 DADDTADEEIPALKL
+279 DAEDEAEEEVPAVRLA
-294 GQKRKVVMKAR
+294 QKRKVVMKAK
-305 PPRRVENWQ
+305 PPRRIENWD
-314 MPKLSLLE
+314 MPKLALLE

-334 EIQRKAECLIEKL
+334 EIQRKADSLVEKL
-347 KNFSVDGTIQDAK
+347 KNFSIEGQIQDAK

-424 DLIAEDLFWSDEL
+424 DLIAEDSFWSEDL

-451 KIVDLRKMPHLL
+451 KVVDLRKMPHLL

-468 GSGKSVFVGSIISG
+468 GSGKSVFVGSIITG

-496 IDPKMVDLAPFA
+496 IDPKMVDLAPFSS
-508 TVPHLA
+508 VPHLA

-548 KIEAFNEKTALLSK
+548 KIEAFNEKTAALSK
-562 EEIEHHEKINQE
+562 SEVEEHEKINQE

-582 DQYYYQS
+582 EQYYFQP
-589 LPYIVIV
+589 LPFIVIV

-625 GIHLILATQSPRK
+625 GIHLIVATQSPRK

-681 LFQAPGI
+681 LFQAPGV

-697 YMKDSEIAN
+697 YLSDKEIGN
-706 VVKHWANQA
+706 VVKHWSAQA
-715 EPEYDPLAMKALEG
+715 EPEYDPLAMKALDG
-729 FSGGDS
+729 FAGGDGA
-735 ESEEQGEFGIESEE
+735 ESTEGGGTGFGDEEY
-749 FDERYDE
+749 DERYDE
-756 ILAWA
+756 ILAWT
-761 SNQKEVSASLIQRKF
+761 SGQKEVSASLIQRKF
-776 RLGYPRAARMIEVFE
+776 RLGYPRAARLIEIFE

-806 VLISSYREV
+806 VLVSSFREQ

>member
-1 MNHFFK
+1 MNQFLK
-7 KFRQDVVIIGLLGFG
+7 KFRQDVIAIGFLGLGLF
-22 VFLALSLISYNPQD
+22 FALSLISYNPLD
-36 PSFNSIGQG
+36 PSMNSIGQG
-45 LKASN
+45 LKALN
-50 YCGIAGSFLAD
+50 YCGIVGSFLAD
-61 IFYQLLGLSAWVF
+61 MLYQGMGLAAWVVVACF
-74 IASLLR
+74 AKIAYG
-80 MAYSCFHGEP
+80 AFKGES
-90 LNLRNIRFVWA
+90 LNLKNIRFVWA
-101 FLLIANVAAL
+101 FLLIVNVAAL
-111 LSVYLP
+111 FSLYLP
-117 NVKMFQ
+117 TTKIFQ
-123 GQIFLGG
+123 GQIYLGG
-130 LLGLGVAQALM
+130 LLGLGVSQALM
-141 RAFAFVGVQV
+141 GAFNSVGVQV
-151 ILWSLMTVLL
+151 ILWSLMAVLV
-161 VFYFEKSLQELL
+161 VFYSEKTLQELAEVPQGFL
-173 ELPHEIYGHLRDQ
+173 ATMKKKKVMDKVAAFFGGMFIQEGKKGKAKKSDAKETKAKS
-186 RIFDRIAFVFSGLFI
+186 IFPL
-201 SENEKVKSRTS
+201 
-212 SRKNVEQSDK
+212 SDK
-222 KMEIKK
+222 KFVEKE
-228 TKFALFQKRN
+228 TEEE
-238 KADDEISE
+238 DEELEELLAAAEEEDEEESDE
-246 APKNKN
+246 E
-252 KLTVQDSLQD
+252 D
-262 VDISVDS
+262 
-269 MDNSEENELV
+269 SEES
-279 DADDTADEEIPALKL
+279 DEEEEEVPAVRLA
-294 GQKRKVVMKAR
+294 QKRKVVMKAK
-305 PPRRVENWQ
+305 PPRRIENWD
-314 MPKLSLLE
+314 MPKLALLE

-334 EIQRKAECLIEKL
+334 EIQRKADSLVEKL
-347 KNFSVDGTIQDAK
+347 KNFSIEGTIQDAK

-424 DLIAEDLFWSDEL
+424 DLIAEDTFWSDDL

-451 KIVDLRKMPHLL
+451 KVVDLRKMPHLL

-468 GSGKSVFVGSIISG
+468 GSGKSVFVGSIITG

-496 IDPKMVDLAPFA
+496 IDPKMVDLAPFS
-508 TVPHLA
+508 TVPHLV
-514 LPHITEP
+514 LPHVTEP

-548 KIEAFNEKTALLSK
+548 KIEAFNEKTGNLSK
-562 EEIEHHEKINQE
+562 TDVEEHEKINLE

-582 DQYYYQS
+582 DQYYYQP

-681 LFQAPGI
+681 LFQAPGV

-697 YMKDSEIAN
+697 YLSDVEIGN
-706 VVKHWANQA
+706 VVKHWASQA
-715 EPEYDPLAMKALEG
+715 EPEYDPLAMKALDG
-729 FSGGDS
+729 FAGGDGGDAGS
-735 ESEEQGEFGIESEE
+735 GDGGGFGEEEY
-749 FDERYDE
+749 DERYDE
-756 ILAWA
+756 ILSWA
-761 SNQKEVSASLIQRKF
+761 SEQKEISASLIQRKF
-776 RLGYPRAARMIEVFE
+776 RLGYPRAARMIEIFE

-806 VLISSYREV
+806 VLVSSYREQ

>member
-1 MNHFFK
+1 MNQFLK
-7 KFRQDVVIIGLLGFG
+7 KFRQDVIAITFLGLGL
-22 VFLALSLISYNPQD
+22 FLALSLISYSPRD
-36 PSFNSIGQG
+36 PSLNSIGQG
-45 LKASN
+45 LKALN
-50 YCGIAGSFLAD
+50 YCGIVGSFLAD
-61 IFYQLLGLSAWVF
+61 AIYQAFGLAAWVMV
-74 IASLLR
+74 ASLVK
-80 MAYSCFHGEP
+80 MAYASFKGES
-90 LNLRNIRFVWA
+90 LNLKNIRFVWA
-101 FLLIANVAAL
+101 LLLIVNVAAL
-111 LSVYLP
+111 LSIYLP
-117 NVKMFQ
+117 NTKLYQ
-123 GQIFLGG
+123 DQIYLGG

-141 RAFAFVGVQV
+141 RAFASVGVQV
-151 ILWSLMTVLL
+151 ILWSFMAVLV
-161 VFYFEKSLQELL
+161 VFYSEKTLQELA
-173 ELPHEIYGHLRDQ
+173 EIPQDFFGGVKKKKLA
-186 RIFDRIAFVFSGLFI
+186 DRFSAFFSGIFV
-201 SENEKVKSRTS
+201 SEKTPKAKPKKEEK
-212 SRKNVEQSDK
+212 K
-222 KMEIKK
+222 KDDSKK
-228 TKFALFQKRN
+228 VFPLADQKFLGK
-238 KADDEISE
+238 
-246 APKNKN
+246 
-252 KLTVQDSLQD
+252 
-262 VDISVDS
+262 
-269 MDNSEENELV
+269 
-279 DADDTADEEIPALKL
+279 DEEEDEEEHDEDLDAILAADAEEEEEVDEEEEDVPAVRLA
-294 GQKRKVVMKAR
+294 QKRKVVMKAK
-305 PPRRVENWQ
+305 PPRRIENWE
-314 MPKLSLLE
+314 MPKLGLLE

-334 EIQRKAECLIEKL
+334 EIQRKADSLVEKL
-347 KNFSVDGTIQDAK
+347 KNFSIEGTIQDAK

-424 DLIAEDLFWSDEL
+424 DLIAEDTFWSDDL

-451 KIVDLRKMPHLL
+451 KVVDLRKMPHLL

-468 GSGKSVFVGSIISG
+468 GSGKSVFVGSIITG

-488 PKTLRLVL
+488 PKSLRLVL

-508 TVPHLA
+508 KVPHLA
-514 LPHITEP
+514 IPHVTEP

-548 KIEAFNEKTALLSK
+548 KIEAFNEKTGALAK
-562 EEIEHHEKINQE
+562 TDIEEHEKINIE

-582 DQYYYQS
+582 DQYYYQP

-681 LFQAPGI
+681 LFQAPGV

-697 YMKDSEIAN
+697 YLKDSEIAN
-706 VVKHWANQA
+706 VVKHWADQG
-715 EPEYDPLAMKALEG
+715 EPEYDPLAIKALEG
-729 FSGGDS
+729 FAGGDGAEAGDSSGGGFGD
-735 ESEEQGEFGIESEE
+735 EEY
-749 FDERYDE
+749 DERYDE
-756 ILAWA
+756 ILSWA
-761 SNQKEVSASLIQRKF
+761 SAQKEISASLIQRKF
-776 RLGYPRAARMIEVFE
+776 RLGYPRAARMIELFE

-806 VLISSYREV
+806 VLISSYRET

>member
-1 MNHFFK
+1 MNQFLK
-7 KFRQDVVIIGLLGFG
+7 KFRQDVIAIAFLGLGL
-22 VFLALSLISYNPQD
+22 FLAFALISYNAQD
-36 PSFNSIGQG
+36 PSFNSVGIG
-45 LKASN
+45 LKAKN
-50 YCGIAGSFLAD
+50 YCGIVGSFLAD
-61 IFYQLLGLSAWVF
+61 IFYQSLGLSAWVF
-74 IASLLR
+74 VASMAR
-80 MAYSCFHGEP
+80 MAYVSFKGES
-90 LNLRNIRFVWA
+90 LSIKDTRFIGA
-101 FLLIANVAAL
+101 LLLLVDVAAL
-111 LSVYLP
+111 LSLYLP
-117 NVKMFQ
+117 TTKIMQ
-123 GQIFLGG
+123 GQIYLGG
-130 LLGLGVAQALM
+130 LLGLGVAQAM
-141 RAFAFVGVQV
+141 TKAFAFTGVQI
-151 ILWSLMTVLL
+151 ILWSIMAVLV
-161 VFYFEKSLQELL
+161 VFYSEKNLQELL
-173 ELPHEIYGHLRDQ
+173 EVPLVFLKRLTHKKNAENLGK
-186 RIFDRIAFVFSGLFI
+186 FFKSMFVS
-201 SENEKVKSRTS
+201 
-212 SRKNVEQSDK
+212 EQSLK
-222 KMEIKK
+222 IPAKLSNKLKIPII
-228 TKFALFQKRN
+228 QKITPFSFSSKRSDAK
-238 KADDEISE
+238 KADASSKEAAKKSESLVNNFLNEGVEIQESEDLENDFASKSSDESNE
-246 APKNKN
+246 GVNTAP
-252 KLTVQDSLQD
+252 
-262 VDISVDS
+262 
-269 MDNSEENELV
+269 
-279 DADDTADEEIPALKL
+279 
-294 GQKRKVVMKAR
+294 KRKVMMKAR
-305 PPRRVENWQ
+305 PPRRVENWV

-322 DPPASRIKIDKA
+322 DPPASRIKIDKS
-334 EIQRKAECLIEKL
+334 EIQRKADSLIEKL
-347 KNFSVDGTIQDAK
+347 KNFSIEGTIQDAK

-424 DLIAEDLFWSDEL
+424 DLIAQDTFWSDDL

-468 GSGKSVFVGSIISG
+468 GSGKSVFVSSIISG
-482 LLFRHS
+482 MLFRHS
-488 PKTLRLVL
+488 PKTFRLIL

-521 KKAATALKWAVRE
+521 KKAAIALKWAVRE
-534 MEKRYKSLSKFGVG
+534 MEKRYKSLSKFAVG
-548 KIEAFNEKTALLSK
+548 KIEMFNEKTSAMSK
-562 EEIEHHEKINQE
+562 QDIEEHEKINQD

-582 DQYYYQS
+582 DQYYFQP

-663 RIIIDDSGA
+663 RIIIDSSGA

-697 YMKDSEIAN
+697 YMKDSEISN
-706 VVKHWANQA
+706 IVKHWSNQA
-715 EPEYDPLAMKALEG
+715 EPDYDPLAMKALEG
-729 FSGGDS
+729 FTGGDGS
-735 ESEEQGEFGIESEE
+735 DSNSDDGSGSEEEC
-749 FDERYDE
+749 DERYDE
-756 ILAWA
+756 ILSWA
-761 SNQKEVSASLIQRKF
+761 SAQKEISASLIQRKF

-791 KEGVVGPANGSKPRQ
+791 KEGVVGPASGSKPRQ
-806 VLISSYREV
+806 VLISSYREA

>member
-1 MNHFFK
+1 MNQFLK
-7 KFRQDVVIIGLLGFG
+7 KFRQDVIAISFLGIGL
-22 VFLALSLISYNPQD
+22 FLALSLASYNPFD
-36 PSFNSIGQG
+36 PSMNSIGQG
-45 LKASN
+45 LKALN
-50 YCGIAGSFLAD
+50 YCGIVGSFLAD
-61 IFYQLLGLSAWVF
+61 LLYQFLGLAAWVVVF
-74 IASLLR
+74 
-80 MAYSCFHGEP
+80 SCFRMSYAAFTGES
-90 LNLRNIRFVWA
+90 LNLKNIRFVWSL
-101 FLLIANVAAL
+101 LLIVNIAAL
-111 LSVYLP
+111 FSLYLP
-117 NVKMFQ
+117 TTKLFRD
-123 GQIFLGG
+123 QIYLGG
-130 LLGLGVAQALM
+130 LLGLGVSASLM
-141 RAFAFVGVQV
+141 RAFNSVGVQV
-151 ILWSLMTVLL
+151 ILWSVMAVLI
-161 VFYFEKSLQELL
+161 VFYFEKSVKELTEAPRALIGYIRKKKILAAIGAFFGGMFVQEK
-173 ELPHEIYGHLRDQ
+173 
-186 RIFDRIAFVFSGLFI
+186 
-201 SENEKVKSRTS
+201 KVKVKKTEE
-212 SRKNVEQSDK
+212 KPKAIFPLSDK
-222 KMEIKK
+222 KFLEGKPEQLPLK
-228 TKFALFQKRN
+228 SLAE
-238 KADDEISE
+238 DDE
-246 APKNKN
+246 
-252 KLTVQDSLQD
+252 
-262 VDISVDS
+262 
-269 MDNSEENELV
+269 EEVEELEEEEE
-279 DADDTADEEIPALKL
+279 DFEDEETPALKL
-294 GQKRKVVMKAR
+294 AQKRKVVMKAK
-305 PPRRVENWQ
+305 PPRRIENWD
-314 MPKLSLLE
+314 MPKLGLLE

-334 EIQRKAECLIEKL
+334 EIQRKADLLVEKL
-347 KNFSVDGTIQDAK
+347 KNFSIEGQIQDAK

-424 DLIAEDLFWSDEL
+424 DLIAEDQFWNDDL

-451 KIVDLRKMPHLL
+451 KVVDLRKMPHLL

-468 GSGKSVFVGSIISG
+468 GSGKSVFVGSIITG
-482 LLFRHS
+482 MLFRHS

-508 TVPHLA
+508 GVPHLI
-514 LPHITEP
+514 LPHVTEP
-521 KKAATALKWAVRE
+521 KKAGTALKWAVRE

-548 KIEAFNEKTALLSK
+548 KIEAFNEKTAGLSK
-562 EEIEHHEKINQE
+562 DQIEEHEKTNLE

-582 DQYYYQS
+582 DQYYYQP

-672 ERLLPNGDM
+672 ERMLPNGDM
-681 LFQAPGI
+681 LFQAPGV

-697 YMKDSEIAN
+697 YLSDKEIGN
-706 VVKHWANQA
+706 VVKHWADQA
-715 EPEYDPLAMKALEG
+715 EPEYDPLAMKALDG
-729 FSGGDS
+729 FSGDGAEAGGDGGGGF
-735 ESEEQGEFGIESEE
+735 EEEE
-749 FDERYDE
+749 YDERYDE

-761 SNQKEVSASLIQRKF
+761 SGQKEISASLIQRKF
-776 RLGYPRAARMIEVFE
+776 RLGYPRAARMIELFE

-806 VLISSYREV
+806 VLVSSFSDR

>member
-1 MNHFFK
+1 MNQFLK
-7 KFRQDVVIIGLLGFG
+7 KFRQDVIAISFLGVG
-22 VFLALSLISYNPQD
+22 VFLGLSLISYNPLD
-36 PSFNSIGQG
+36 PSMNSIGQG
-45 LKASN
+45 LKALN
-50 YCGIAGSFLAD
+50 YCGIVGSFIAD
-61 IFYQLLGLSAWVF
+61 LLYQFLGVAAWAVVFVCMRLSYSAF
-74 IASLLR
+74 KGESLSLKDV
-80 MAYSCFHGEP
+80 
-90 LNLRNIRFVWA
+90 RFVWA
-101 FLLIANVAAL
+101 LLLIVNIAAL
-111 LSVYLP
+111 LSLYLP
-117 NVKMFQ
+117 TYKLFKD
-123 GQIFLGG
+123 QIYLGG
-130 LLGLGVAQALM
+130 LLGLGVSQALM
-141 RAFAFVGVQV
+141 RAFNSIGVQV
-151 ILWSLMTVLL
+151 ILWSFMAVLV
-161 VFYFEKSLQELL
+161 VFYFEKSLKELTETPQEWL
-173 ELPHEIYGHLRDQ
+173 
-186 RIFDRIAFVFSGLFI
+186 AFLKKKKIV
-201 SENEKVKSRTS
+201 SRLGAFFAGMFVS
-212 SRKNVEQSDK
+212 SNK
-222 KMEIKK
+222 KPKAKK
-228 TKFALFQKRN
+228 A
-238 KADDEISE
+238 E
-246 APKNKN
+246 APKPVFPLADKKFLESKAEQLELKN
-252 KLTVQDSLQD
+252 QY
-262 VDISVDS
+262 
-269 MDNSEENELV
+269 EEEEFEEEEV
-279 DADDTADEEIPALKL
+279 SAEEEDEDEVPAVRLA
-294 GQKRKVVMKAR
+294 QKRKVVMKAK
-305 PPRRVENWQ
+305 PPRRIENWD
-314 MPKLSLLE
+314 MPKLALLE

-334 EIQRKAECLIEKL
+334 EIQRKADSLVEKL
-347 KNFSVDGTIQDAK
+347 KNFSIEGQIQDAK

-424 DLIAEDLFWSDEL
+424 DLIAEDTFWSEDL

-451 KIVDLRKMPHLL
+451 KVVDLRKMPHLL

-468 GSGKSVFVGSIISG
+468 GSGKSVFVGSIITG

-508 TVPHLA
+508 NVPHLI
-514 LPHITEP
+514 LPHVTEP

-548 KIEAFNEKTALLSK
+548 KIEAFNEKTGALSK
-562 EEIEHHEKINQE
+562 TELEEHEKINLE

-582 DQYYYQS
+582 DQYYFQP

-681 LFQAPGI
+681 LFQAPGV

-697 YMKDSEIAN
+697 YLSDKEIGN
-706 VVKHWANQA
+706 VVQHWASQA
-715 EPEYDPLAMKALEG
+715 EPEYDPLAMKALDG
-729 FSGGDS
+729 FTGDGSDAGGDS
-735 ESEEQGEFGIESEE
+735 GGGFEEEY
-749 FDERYDE
+749 DERYDE
-756 ILAWA
+756 ILAWT
-761 SNQKEVSASLIQRKF
+761 SGQKEVSASLIQRKF
-776 RLGYPRAARMIEVFE
+776 RLGYPRAARLIEIFE

-806 VLISSYREV
+806 VLVSSFSER